1 MGRFAF
7 SSWAIHMIL
16 LVMISTLA
24 GLLLKEWK
32 GTRSVTRMLLMAAL
46 TLLAVA
52 VLILT
57 YGNRLATEG
66 MGT

>member
-7 SSWAIHMIL
+7 SSWAVHMIL
-16 LVMISTLA
+16 LVMISTIA
-24 GLLLKEWK
+24 GLLLREWK
-32 GTRSVTRMLLMAAL
+32 GTRTRTRLLLMVAL
-46 TLLAVA
+46 TILAIA

-57 YGNRLATEG
+57 YGNRLASEG